1 MKRSVRKVLIIANM
15 QKEDAGRLVDSI
27 CSLLE
32 SIPIKTQLV
41 CFKGKPEVSQV
52 DDDVDLAFSLGGDG
66 TVLFSARLV
75 AGRRIP
81 ILAVNI
87 GDFGFITEVAK
98 DEWESAFHGYL
109 DGTIDLSARIMLQV
123 EIRRNGGETSG
134 PYNALNDVVV
144 GSRNISKVMKLGVRV
159 SDTPLGRYRADG
171 LIVAT
176 PTGST
181 AYSMAAGGPI
191 LMPEM
196 EAMVLNPI
204 CPFTLSNRPLVI
216 PGSEYIL
223 VEVEEQRL
231 EIVLTLDGQT
241 TVPLYERDT
250 ILVTQAP
257 ERVLIIRS
265 EKRNFLDVLRAKL
278 HWAGGPDA

>member
-1 MKRSVRKVLIIANM
+1 MTRSVRKVLIIANM

-27 CSLLE
+27 CRFLE
-32 SIPIKTQLV
+32 SIGVKRQLV
-41 CFKGKPEVSQV
+41 CFKGKPEVPRI
-52 DDDVDLAFSLGGDG
+52 DEDVDLAFSLGGDG
-66 TVLFSARLV
+66 TVLFSARML
-75 AGRRIP
+75 ASRRIP

-109 DGTIDLSARIMLQV
+109 GGTIDLSTRIMLQV
-123 EIRRNGGETSG
+123 EVRRNGGETLG
-134 PYNALNDVVV
+134 PFIALNDVVI
-144 GSRNISKVMKLGVRV
+144 GSHNISKVIKLGVQV

-204 CPFTLSNRPLVI
+204 CPFTLSNRPLVV
-216 PGSEYIL
+216 PGGEHIL

-231 EIVLTLDGQT
+231 EIILTLDGQT

-257 ERVLIIRS
+257 DRVLIIRS